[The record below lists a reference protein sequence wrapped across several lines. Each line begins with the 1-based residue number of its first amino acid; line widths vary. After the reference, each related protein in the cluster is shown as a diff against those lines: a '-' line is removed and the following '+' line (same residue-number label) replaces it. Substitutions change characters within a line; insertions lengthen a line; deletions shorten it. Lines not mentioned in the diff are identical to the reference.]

1 MDGEGCFSVG
11 IIIFAIALI
20 IILPFVHLSSVG
32 NGQHT
37 GYVTAVDYRGYIFP
51 NYEVYFKTDVSSS
64 QEDVYCVSRDD
75 KTIADELKKAAK
87 TKERVTI
94 SYYGVK
100 ALGIGICSGTRINE
114 VVKD

>member
-1 MDGEGCFSVG
+1 MDTEGCGILAVIVFFVG
-11 IIIFAIALI
+11 LI
-20 IILPFVHLSSVG
+20 IILPFIHLSSVG

-37 GYVTAVDYRGYIFP
+37 GYVTAVDYRGYFFP

-75 KTIADELKKAAK
+75 KAIADTLKKAAQ
-87 TKERVTI
+87 TKERITI

-100 ALGIGICSGTRINE
+100 AFGIGICYGTRINE